1 MLKKRKATCWIFC
14 FHKSQKNNANCIV
27 FIFWQLPQCGPN
39 SQNLTPNSNCC
50 LTRQPPRFACVLQV
64 QIFFLHCSL
73 MHRQA
78 NRSQWWNS
86 KTSFIIALKCFRSFV
101 HHTVQICGSI
111 AAGRSEAVRMTMHRY
126 QIYNFRFQLLRQ
138 KIVSAY
144 NIAAVYCNSHV
155 EENMLSSNRFTS
167 IQGKTTRL
175 SEFRVSLQNF
185 KVSFWH
191 QKTA

>member
-1 MLKKRKATCWIFC
+1 
-14 FHKSQKNNANCIV
+14 
-27 FIFWQLPQCGPN
+27 
-39 SQNLTPNSNCC
+39 
-50 LTRQPPRFACVLQV
+50 
-64 QIFFLHCSL
+64 
-73 MHRQA
+73 
-78 NRSQWWNS
+78 
-86 KTSFIIALKCFRSFV
+86 
-101 HHTVQICGSI
+101 
-111 AAGRSEAVRMTMHRY
+111 MTMHRY

-185 KVSFWH
+185 KVSF
-191 QKTA
+191 